1 MKTYLVGGA
10 VRDALLGRPV
20 RERDWV
26 VVGATPEAMTAQG
39 YKPVGKD
46 FPVFLHPETGEEYA
60 LARTERKSGRG
71 YHGFVFHT
79 GPEVTLEDDLQRRDF
94 TVNAIAQDKDGT
106 LIDPCGGQQD
116 LEARVLRHV
125 SGAFAEDPVRV
136 LRGARFVAQLAP
148 WGFTVDDDTIALM
161 RQMVEASEVN
171 TLQPERVWQETRR
184 ALMSE
189 APQKFFEQLRE
200 CGALARIFPEI
211 DALFGKPQPPKYHP
225 EIDTG
230 VHLMMVLQQAAR
242 MGLDEITRYAAL
254 CHDLGKGVTPEH
266 ILPSH
271 RGHEAAGVPI
281 VKTMSERL
289 RVPKAY
295 RELAEVVAREHLHGH
310 RAFELKPTTIQ
321 GLFERLDAYRRP
333 ERVKQFCDAC
343 EADSRGRLGLEDEPY
358 PQSGYLQQCFA
369 AAQAVSP
376 QAILE
381 RGVQGP
387 AVGVE
392 LAKARTSAIAAKT
405 ASQNA

>member
-26 VVGATPEAMTAQG
+26 VVGSTPEAMTEQAF
-39 YKPVGKD
+39 KPVGKD

-94 TVNAIAQDKDGT
+94 TVNAIAQTDDGT

-116 LEARVLRHV
+116 LDARVLRHV
-125 SGAFAEDPVRV
+125 SEAFAEDPVRV
-136 LRGARFVAQLAP
+136 LRGARFVAELAP
-148 WGFTVDDDTIALM
+148 WDFTVADETLTLM
-161 RQMVEASEVN
+161 RQMVEAGEVD

-184 ALMSE
+184 ALMSD
-189 APQKFFEQLRE
+189 APQKFFQLLRD
-200 CGALARIFPEI
+200 CGALVRIFPEI

-225 EIDTG
+225 EIDCG
-230 VHLMMVLQQAAR
+230 VHLMMVLEQAAR
-242 MGLDEITRYAAL
+242 LGLDEITRYAAL

-271 RGHEAAGVPI
+271 RGHEAAGVPL
-281 VKTMSERL
+281 VKAMSERL
-289 RVPKAY
+289 GVPKNH
-295 RELAEVVAREHLHGH
+295 RTLAEVVSREHLHGH

-321 GLFERLDAYRRP
+321 SLFERLDAYRRP
-333 ERVKQFCDAC
+333 ERVEQFCNAC

-358 PQSGYLQQCFA
+358 PQADYLQRCFEA
-369 AAQAVSP
+369 ANAVSTR
-376 QAILE
+376 AIIE
-381 RGVQGP
+381 RGIQGP

-392 LAKARTSAIAAKT
+392 LAKARTDAISTTPK
-405 ASQNA
+405 SN

>member
-1 MKTYLVGGA
+1 MNTYLVGGA

-26 VVGATPEAMTAQG
+26 VVGSTPEAMTEQG

-46 FPVFLHPETGEEYA
+46 FPVFLHPDTGEEYA

-79 GPEVTLEDDLQRRDF
+79 GPEVTLDDDLQRRDF
-94 TVNAIAQDKDGT
+94 TVNAIAQDADGN
-106 LIDPCGGQQD
+106 LSDPHGGQAD
-116 LEARVLRHV
+116 IAARVLRHV
-125 SGAFAEDPVRV
+125 SEAFAEDPVRV
-136 LRGARFVAQLAP
+136 LRGARFVAELAP
-148 WGFTVDDDTIALM
+148 WNFTVADDTVALM
-161 RQMVEASEVN
+161 RQMVEAGEVDA
-171 TLQPERVWQETRR
+171 LQPERVWQETRR
-184 ALMSE
+184 ALMSD
-189 APQKFFEQLRE
+189 APQKFFELLRA
-200 CGALARIFPEI
+200 CGALARIFPEV
-211 DALFGKPQPPKYHP
+211 DALFGKPQPEKYHP

-230 VHLMMVLQQAAR
+230 VHLMMVLEQAAN

-281 VKTMSERL
+281 VKAMSERL

-310 RAFELKPTTIQ
+310 RAFELKPTTVQ
-321 GLFERLDAYRRP
+321 SLFERLDAYRRP

-358 PQSGYLQQCFA
+358 PQADYLQRCFA
-369 AAQAVSP
+369 AARAVSP
-376 QAILE
+376 KAIVE

-392 LAKARTSAIAAKT
+392 LAKARVEAVAAIAA
-405 ASQNA
+405 